1 MTECLDFYIDGAWV
15 APSQKNPLP
24 VLNPATEEPIGNI
37 SLGTKKDVDAAVA
50 AARRAFPSFSETS
63 REERLALLGK
73 IGEVYQKHYEEMVE
87 TISREMGAPVWLS
100 KAAQA
105 ATGLGHLMAAVE
117 VLKNYKF
124 ERELGTTLMRKEP
137 IGVCGLITPWNWPV
151 NQIACKVF
159 PGIAAGCTMV
169 LKPSEV
175 SPLSGA
181 LFAQI
186 LHEAGVPKG
195 VFNLVNGDGPTV
207 GEAIA
212 AHPDVDMVSFTGSTR
227 AGVAVA
233 IAAAPTVKRVTQEL
247 GGKSAN
253 IILDDA
259 DLDATVTAG
268 VRNVFTN
275 SGQSCN
281 APTRMLVQRKSHDRA
296 VEVAA
301 TVANSM
307 RVGDPFA
314 DGTMLGPVVSKAQFD
329 KIQRLIEA
337 GIQEGAQLAAGG
349 PGLPEGLTRGYYVKP
364 TIFGGV
370 RNDMT
375 IAREE
380 IFGPVLSILP
390 YESEDEAVQIAN
402 DTVYGLSG
410 YVTSGDLERAR
421 SVAKR
426 LRAGN
431 VHVNGGNLD
440 FNASFGGYKQSGNG
454 REWGEAGFEEYLEL
468 KSIFGWKKS

>member
-454 REWGEAGFEEYLEL
+454 REWGEPGF
-468 KSIFGWKKS
+468 